1 LTRLES
7 GARNCSG
14 APHGPD
20 RGAGLAISIAGGE
33 GGRYSTAMLSPD
45 LDPVALVRLR
55 ETVRA
60 VAVEAGAM
68 ALRSFRPGETT
79 SARIWN
85 KPGGS
90 PVTDADV
97 AVDAFL
103 KVSCAAILPQA
114 AWLSEE
120 TADDAARLGSPLVWV
135 VDPIDGTR
143 AFMAG
148 VPDWCVC
155 VALLAADRPVLG
167 VVHAPALGVTYLA
180 TAGGGAALAAGERT
194 LRPLDLTG
202 RAAPDEPRLAGPKP
216 MLEALSRHMPLSPQ
230 PKVPSLA
237 LRLARIA
244 AADIDGGLV
253 SPDSRDWDL
262 AAADLVLTEAG
273 GRIAGLDGAALV
285 YNRPAPVHGMLMA
298 AQPAL
303 FPRLSEAAKGL
314 RGRNFG
320 RG

>member
-1 LTRLES
+1 MS
-7 GARNCSG
+7 
-14 APHGPD
+14 
-20 RGAGLAISIAGGE
+20 
-33 GGRYSTAMLSPD
+33 SPA
-45 LDPVALVRLR
+45 LDPAALSRLCQSVRELS
-55 ETVRA
+55 
-60 VAVEAGAM
+60 VEAGAL
-68 ALRSFRPGETT
+68 ALRSFRQGEQT
-79 SARIWN
+79 SARIWS
-85 KPGGS
+85 KAGGS
-90 PVTDADV
+90 PVTDADI

-103 KVSCAAILPQA
+103 KVSCAALLPAA

-120 TADDAARLGSPLVWV
+120 TADDPARLGSEVVWV

-148 VPDWCVC
+148 VPDWSVC
-155 VALLAADRPVLG
+155 VALLAGDVPVVG
-167 VVHAPALGVTYLA
+167 VVHAPALGLTYHA
-180 TAGGGAALAAGERT
+180 VARGGAVVTKANGEAHA
-194 LRPLDLTG
+194 LDLRS

-216 MLEALSRHMPLSPQ
+216 MLDALARHMPLSPQ

-273 GRIAGLDGAALV
+273 GKIAALDGVAPA
-285 YNRPAPVHGMLMA
+285 YNRASPVHGALIA
-298 AQPAL
+298 SQPAL
-303 FPRLSEAAKGL
+303 FPHLADKAKALS
-314 RGRNFG
+314 GRSFG